1 MPPDPHPTLAWLLAL
16 ALAPGAAL
24 LHIPSGVVGTMTSFW
39 EPGTYTDPE
48 GNTLDAHVL
57 RLDTGDIFIADPEN
71 FAKLDQCE
79 REFFARVSTE
89 LRKVIG
95 TAVGIAKVLSST
107 STLTLPR
114 ALLLVRSALAVQHR
128 ELARGD

>member
-1 MPPDPHPTLAWLLAL
+1 MSDPHPTLAWLLAL
-16 ALAPGAAL
+16 APGAAL
-24 LHIPSGVVGTMTSFW
+24 LHTPSGVVGNLASFW

-57 RLDTGDIFIADPEN
+57 RFDTGDIFIAAPEN
-71 FAKLDQCE
+71 FVALDQAE
-79 REFFARVSTE
+79 REFFARVTAE

-114 ALLLVRSALAVQHR
+114 ALLLVRSALAVQLR